1 MFLARALQGDRGTA
15 AAGGSQEAAPPTHP
29 PALSRDPTPE
39 VGPHEVQSQ
48 SKVGVRLV
56 PQASDPPDELR
67 HIALQ
72 HSVHPAPGSPMPAT
86 CLSGVSAARRLLS
99 RDFRLERSRRRRKWR
114 LSYLRES
121 RPPPAG
127 LGGDVDWL
135 VTASGLAGCSA
146 SMCGEHVCSFCLY
159 VGKLV
164 SLGFLALF
172 LMTIVFN
179 KGLWISFGSCFAF

>member
-86 CLSGVSAARRLLS
+86 IRSFRGPAAALARLPA
-99 RDFRLERSRRRRKWR
+99 
-114 LSYLRES
+114 REI
-121 RPPPAG
+121 PTTPEVEAVLPARVPAAACWARG
-127 LGGDVDWL
+127 
-135 VTASGLAGCSA
+135 
-146 SMCGEHVCSFCLY
+146 
-159 VGKLV
+159 
-164 SLGFLALF
+164 
-172 LMTIVFN
+172 
-179 KGLWISFGSCFAF
+179 